1 MSEVYSHPSAADGPS
16 EIGKASSGRRG
27 RRRGVE
33 IKPGTVKQ
41 ARADAGL
48 SLGQV
53 AGGELSRTAIY
64 FVETG
69 KAKPSIET
77 LKLIAERTG
86 RPLDYFLT
94 KPSTMEPRSTAGTA
108 EMERLTTAGDAAG
121 ALAAGEALFEV
132 ERDPEIWARIKFLMA
147 TAHLRLAQPVQAR
160 RLASGARAYFEQ
172 AGDLLM
178 VAECLGSEASAAYLM
193 QDPGALTL
201 AEGALAT
208 CRSLKPVPGITE
220 ARLLVI
226 LAGVHVTDHNWQ
238 GAIDAYQQAIEAGDV
253 VQDLRRL
260 SLTYSGLSLAYQ
272 ESGQLNQ
279 AAHYAQ
285 RAMAIHDTLN
295 DRISLARSENNLG
308 LMLLRAGDRA
318 KARGHLER
326 ALRLSDETGLE
337 AGKSHVLLSL
347 SELAVAESRLDEA
360 ARFANTALDLAT
372 RLSEGATVA
381 EAHMW
386 LGRIAAARDAHRA
399 ADAEFAVAFDVLAS
413 LGSPAERSSRAH
425 ADYAEILEA
434 RGDMAGA
441 VQHLKQALAARPSQ
455 RAVDSK
461 AAIA

>member
-1 MSEVYSHPSAADGPS
+1 MSEVHAHPAAADGPR
-16 EIGKASSGRRG
+16 EIGKISGRRG

-41 ARADAGL
+41 ARFEAGL
-48 SLGQV
+48 SLAQV
-53 AGGELSRTAIY
+53 AGGEISRTAIY

-86 RPLDYFLT
+86 RPLDYFLSR
-94 KPSTMEPRSTAGTA
+94 PSTMEPRSTAGTA
-108 EMERLTTAGDAAG
+108 EIERLITAGHAVG
-121 ALAAGEALFEV
+121 ALAAGEGLLAAEP
-132 ERDPEIWARIKFLMA
+132 DPEVAVRIKFLMA
-147 TAHLRLAQPVQAR
+147 NAHLRLAQPVQGR
-160 RLASGARAYFEQ
+160 RLASSARAYFEQ

-178 VAECLGSEASAAYLM
+178 VAECLGTEASAAYLM
-193 QDPGALTL
+193 QDPGAMAL

-208 CRSLKPVPGITE
+208 CRSLKPVPSITE
-220 ARLLVI
+220 SRLLGI
-226 LAGVHVTDHNWQ
+226 LAGVHVANHNWHA
-238 GAIDAYQQAIEAGDV
+238 AISSYEQAIEAGDV

-260 SLTYSGLSLAYQ
+260 SIMYSGLSLAYQ
-272 ESGQLNQ
+272 ETGQLNQ

-308 LMLLRAGDRA
+308 LMLLRAGDLM

-326 ALRLSDETGLE
+326 SVRLFEEDGVE
-337 AGKSHVLLSL
+337 AAKAEFLLSL
-347 SELAVAESRLDEA
+347 SELALAESDLEEA
-360 ARFANTALDLAT
+360 ARFADTALDLAT

-386 LGRIAAARDAHRA
+386 LGRIAAARAAHRD
-399 ADAEFAVAFDVLAS
+399 ADAEFAAAFDALDRVG
-413 LGSPAERSSRAH
+413 GSAGRLSRAH
-425 ADYAEILEA
+425 ADYAEILED
-434 RGDMAGA
+434 RGDFAGA

-455 RAVDSK
+455 PAVDSR
-461 AAIA
+461 AATA